1 MSLKDDVKVALRVTS
16 DIYDPEVD
24 ALIAAAK
31 ADLMR
36 VGVPMTKLYDDT
48 VDPLCRAAIMLYCK
62 SRFGYDNDDASRFES
77 AYRQTLKD
85 IRNAPTAY
93 GGCP

>member
-1 MSLKDDVKVALRVTS
+1 MSLKDDVKVALRVTA

-36 VGVPMTKLYDDT
+36 IGVPMKMLCDDT
-48 VDPLCRAAIMLYCK
+48 VDPLCRAAIKLYCK

-93 GGCP
+93 RGRP